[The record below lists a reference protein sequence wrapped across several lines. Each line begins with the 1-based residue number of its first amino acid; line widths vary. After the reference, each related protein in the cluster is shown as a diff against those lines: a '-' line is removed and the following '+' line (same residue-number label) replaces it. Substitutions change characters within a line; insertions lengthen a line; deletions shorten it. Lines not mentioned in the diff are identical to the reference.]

1 MGVDVVRAEAKSVS
15 IENGKTIEIND
26 PFARKL
32 VGDYLENRRSDIA
45 KLTQA
50 LVDSDFETIRVTGH
64 NLFGSGAAYGFEAI
78 SEMGAGIESA
88 AEARD
93 IPGIEQRIADL
104 RDLLGQVK
112 LR

>member
-1 MGVDVVRAEAKSVS
+1 MSKEER
-15 IENGKTIEIND
+15 KTMEIND

-32 VGDYLENRRSDIA
+32 VADYLENRRADIA

-50 LVDSDFETIRVTGH
+50 LLDSDFESIRVTGH
-64 NLFGSGAAYGFEAI
+64 NLFGSGSAYGFEAI

-93 IPGIEQRIADL
+93 VSGIERRIADL
-104 RDLLGQVK
+104 QALLRQVK
-112 LR
+112 VR

>member
-1 MGVDVVRAEAKSVS
+1 MSSE
-15 IENGKTIEIND
+15 EGKTIEIND

-32 VGDYLENRRSDIA
+32 VGDYLENRRADIA
-45 KLTQA
+45 RLTQA
-50 LVDSDFETIRVTGH
+50 LLDADFESIRITGH

-93 IPGIEQRIADL
+93 VPGIERRIADL
-104 RDLLGQVK
+104 QVLLSQVK
-112 LR
+112 VR

>member
-1 MGVDVVRAEAKSVS
+1 VS
-15 IENGKTIEIND
+15 IEEGKTIEISD

-32 VGDYLENRRSDIA
+32 VGDYLENRRADVA

-50 LVDSDFETIRVTGH
+50 LLDSDFETIRVTGH

-88 AEARD
+88 AATRD
-93 IPGIEQRIADL
+93 IPCIERHIADL
-104 RDLLGQVK
+104 RNLLGQVK
-112 LR
+112 IR

>member
-1 MGVDVVRAEAKSVS
+1 MS
-15 IENGKTIEIND
+15 IEEGKTIEIND

-32 VGDYLENRRSDIA
+32 VGDYLENRRADIA
-45 KLTQA
+45 RLTQA
-50 LVDSDFETIRVTGH
+50 LKDSDFESIRVTGH

-93 IPGIEQRIADL
+93 VPGIERRIADL
-104 RDLLGQVK
+104 KDLLKQVK
-112 LR
+112 VR